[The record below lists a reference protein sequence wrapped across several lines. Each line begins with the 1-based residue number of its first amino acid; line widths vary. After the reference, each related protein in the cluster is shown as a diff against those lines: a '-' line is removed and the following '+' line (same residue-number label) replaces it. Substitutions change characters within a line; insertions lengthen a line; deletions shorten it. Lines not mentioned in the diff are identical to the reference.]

1 MKKTILPKELIS
13 LIPKLKNYLDES
25 IIHELLSDLRVK
37 KKSSIEEAFKE
48 AEKLGDEC
56 FEKTKNGKSLT
67 DQTFEENP
75 DHVITVLPKELGF
88 LILELEE
95 YLEKKD
101 ADKIINA
108 IKANNPSILKSKK
121 AKI

>member
-25 IIHELLSDLRVK
+25 IIYELLADLRIK
-37 KKSSIEEAFKE
+37 KKSSLDEAIKE
-48 AEKLGDEC
+48 AETLGDEC
-56 FEKTKNGKSLT
+56 FEKTKNGKSFT
-67 DQTFEENP
+67 DQTLEENP
-75 DHVITVLPKELGF
+75 DHVTSALPKGLGF

-101 ADKIINA
+101 TDKIINA
-108 IKANNPSILKSKK
+108 IKANNPSIVKNKK